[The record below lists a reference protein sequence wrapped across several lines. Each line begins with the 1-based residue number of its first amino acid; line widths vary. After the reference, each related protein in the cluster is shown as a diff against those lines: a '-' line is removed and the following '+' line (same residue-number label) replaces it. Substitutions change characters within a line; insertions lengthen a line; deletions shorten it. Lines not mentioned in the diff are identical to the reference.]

1 VLGYALGF
9 QIKNL
14 TIKVKKEEKAMRKI
28 LLSMVCL
35 SLLVFALT
43 GTSHAWQGRMGGAG
57 DPYGLLQDESDFL
70 IHPAKLAQGEGI
82 KFYGH
87 YRFTYTDV
95 MDWDFDYTEIGGV
108 AILYNYNTSGQEYH
122 HNALLGA
129 ATPLGPG
136 RFGIFFTYDGMRG
149 DYDGDEFYSFGSNFA
164 EYDLT
169 KDLDNFA
176 VRLLYGL
183 PVGGIDVGM
192 ELGMA
197 YRDEMQKWWWNQID
211 MGVGTQNYIW
221 SWGVPERNLLPLMIP
236 YDSNYWEL
244 LWKAGMEVKLLPMI
258 IEVSLRGGYI
268 IGSDNDYEYLYGSPA
283 GANLYNI
290 DMNGDVTGW
299 RIGSDIW
306 VRVAA
311 GGGLTI
317 PVLFSFDYSEK
328 KRDGDGIG
336 TGLVDTG
343 QLYDYAHEEQ
353 GLKRSSAALSW

>member
-1 VLGYALGF
+1 M
-9 QIKNL
+9 IP
-14 TIKVKKEEKAMRKI
+14 
-28 LLSMVCL
+28 MVC
-35 SLLVFALT
+35 F
-43 GTSHAWQGRMGGAG
+43 RMS
-57 DPYGLLQDESDFL
+57 PIL
-70 IHPAKLAQGEGI
+70 IHPAKLAQGQGV

-108 AILYNYNTSGQEYH
+108 AFFYNYDTSGQEYN

-149 DYDGDEFYSFGSNFA
+149 DYDGDEFYTFGSNFA

-183 PVGGIDVGM
+183 PVGPIDVGM

-197 YRDEMQKWWWNQID
+197 YRNEMQKWSWNQID
-211 MGVGTQNYIW
+211 MFVSTQNYW
-221 SWGVPERNLLPLMIP
+221 LAWLVPERNLFPLMIP
-236 YDSNYWEL
+236 YDSQYWEL
-244 LWKAGMEVKLLPMI
+244 LWKAGMEVKLLPVI
-258 IEVSLRGGYI
+258 IDIGLRGGYI
-268 IGSDNDYEYLYGSPA
+268 IGSDNDYEYLFGIPA
-283 GANLYNI
+283 GANGYNV
-290 DMNGDVTGW
+290 DMDGDVTGW

-306 VRVAA
+306 VRVPA
-311 GGGLTI
+311 GGEFTL
-317 PVLFSFDYSEK
+317 PFLFSFDYADK

-336 TGLVDTG
+336 TGTTDTG
-343 QLYDYAHEEQ
+343 FVYNYTHKERSFD
-353 GLKRSSAALSW
+353 LKAGGGIEKELWGNALVTITNRGAMM